1 MYHTDWVAEFRQK
14 LAANDGTGCGQEDS
28 EGEEPSPLIRR
39 WLMLADQL
47 LSTDAGEVEPA

>member
-14 LAANDGTGCGQEDS
+14 LAANEGLGCGQEDD
-28 EGEEPSPLIRR
+28 EREEASPLIRR

-47 LSTDAGEVEPA
+47 LSTDAGEAEPA

>member
-14 LAANDGTGCGQEDS
+14 LAANDDLGCGREH
-28 EGEEPSPLIRR
+28 EEPEEASPLIRR

-47 LSTDAGEVEPA
+47 LSTDAVEIEPA

>member
-14 LAANDGTGCGQEDS
+14 LAANDATGCAQED
-28 EGEEPSPLIRR
+28 EPEEASPLIKR
-39 WLMLADQL
+39 WLMLADKL